1 MTGNKN
7 NIVSITKQDFMD
19 IAGVMFVVLDTNAR
33 VVMINKKGCE
43 ILGYKED
50 EILGKDWFSHF
61 LPKESRD
68 KVRSV
73 FNKLIKGDLKPP
85 EFYTNPIVTKNG
97 EQRYLSFHNNILRNR
112 EGNIVGTLSS
122 GEDIT
127 ERKKTEEALRK
138 SEQKYRNFFKTARD
152 CVFITSRDGKWLD
165 MNDAAVELFEYI
177 SKEEL
182 RKGSVYDLYARP
194 EERDAHL
201 KKIEKKGYEK
211 ENPIDL
217 KKKDGTIIHT
227 LITSVPIEDERGK
240 VTAYQGTIRDI
251 TKQKK
256 TEAALK
262 ESEARYRALFDRS
275 RDIVFIHDFKGNFI
289 DANKAALDIFG
300 YSKEEIRALN
310 FSFLLAD
317 NEQNSEVGRALK
329 ELAETG
335 RQKELTEFKLKK
347 KNGEIIWVETKSSVV
362 FRDGNPVAIQGIAR
376 DVTKR
381 KKAEQ
386 QIERSLHEKEV
397 LLQEIH
403 HRVKNNMQIIISLL
417 RLQSH
422 DVKDKRD
429 LELFRMSQERIYSMA
444 LIHEK
449 LYRSKDFTRVNFAQY
464 FESFIIHILH
474 TYNVDSKK
482 IRYNLDVDE
491 VKVDI
496 NKAIPLGLI
505 FNELVSNVFKH
516 AFPDGRRGEVLI
528 KLRRP
533 KKNKKITLIIRDNGV
548 GMPDELDVEN
558 PKTLGLQLVK
568 DLVEQIN
575 GDIRIK
581 KKAGT
586 EIEVIF

>member
-1 MTGNKN
+1 M
-7 NIVSITKQDFMD
+7 
-19 IAGVMFVVLDTNAR
+19 
-33 VVMINKKGCE
+33 
-43 ILGYKED
+43 
-50 EILGKDWFSHF
+50 
-61 LPKESRD
+61 
-68 KVRSV
+68 
-73 FNKLIKGDLKPP
+73 
-85 EFYTNPIVTKNG
+85 
-97 EQRYLSFHNNILRNR
+97 
-112 EGNIVGTLSS
+112 GTLSS

-127 ERKKTEEALRK
+127 ERKKAEEDLRK

-165 MNDAAVELFEYI
+165 MNDAAVKLFGYE

-182 RKGSVYDLYARP
+182 RKVSIYDLYARP
-194 EERDAHL
+194 EERESHL
-201 KKIEKKGYEK
+201 LQIEKKGYEK

-217 KKKDGTIIHT
+217 KKKDGNIIHT
-227 LITSVPIEDERGK
+227 LITSVPIRDERGK
-240 VTAYQGTIRDI
+240 VMAYQGSIRDI

-262 ESEARYRALFDRS
+262 ERETRYRALFDRS
-275 RDIVFIHDFKGNFI
+275 RDFVFIHDFKGDFI
-289 DANKAALDIFG
+289 EANKAARDIFG
-300 YSKEEIRALN
+300 YSNEEISTLN
-310 FSFLLAD
+310 FSSLLAD
-317 NEQNSEVGRALK
+317 DEQNSQVEGAIK

-335 RQKELTEFKLKK
+335 RQKELTEFRLRK
-347 KNGEIIWVETKSSVV
+347 KNGEIIWVETKSSVIY
-362 FRDGNPVAIQGIAR
+362 RDGNPVAIQGIAR

-397 LLQEIH
+397 MLQEIH

-422 DVKDKRD
+422 DVKDRRD

-474 TYNVDSKK
+474 THNVDLNK

-505 FNELVSNVFKH
+505 FNEVVSNVFKH
-516 AFPDGRRGEVLI
+516 AFPKGRGGEVLI
-528 KLRRP
+528 KLRRH
-533 KKNKKITLIIRDNGV
+533 KKNKKITLTIRDNGV
-548 GMPDELDVEN
+548 GMPDEVDVEN

-568 DLVEQIN
+568 DLVVQIN
-575 GDIRIK
+575 GDVRIK

-586 EIEVIF
+586 EIEIIF